1 MNEIRIENF
10 LYPYVRFVNACPGIA
25 GADFYWGNTLSAPN
39 LGFGC
44 FSRYVQIKKGMQ
56 EFVVTEA
63 GNKDKVL
70 ARINLPFGQ
79 GEVYTVALAHS
90 DGGAMAY
97 GITEPLTRT
106 DTDYGHIR
114 ICHLSPNLGGLD
126 ISANEYDILNG
137 IDYLEIS
144 RYICMSPDCY
154 EFRARQNSDS
164 VLKLVMPNQNINA
177 GKYNTLYIIGLSN
190 ETPELMG
197 ILTVDA
203 ASYTGY
209 YL

>member
-1 MNEIRIENF
+1 MSEIRIENF
-10 LYPYVRFVNACPGIA
+10 LYPYVRFVNACPCTA
-25 GADFYWGNTLSAPN
+25 GADFYWGNSLVSPN

-44 FSRYVQIKKGMQ
+44 FSSYVQVKRGMQ
-56 EFVVTEA
+56 EFTVTEA
-63 GNKDKVL
+63 GNKNKVL
-70 ARINLPFGQ
+70 ARISLPFGQ

-97 GITEPLTRT
+97 GIAEPVTRK

-114 ICHLSPNLGGLD
+114 ICHLSPNIASLD
-126 ISANEYDILNG
+126 VSANGHDILNG
-137 IDYLEIS
+137 IDYLEVS
-144 RYICMSPDCY
+144 RYICMSPGCY
-154 EFRARQNSDS
+154 EFRAKQAADS
-164 VLKLVMPNQNINA
+164 VGKLIMPNQNIKA
-177 GKYNTLYIIGLSN
+177 GKYNTLYIMGLSDKQ
-190 ETPELMG
+190 PSLMG